1 MDIEKVKE
9 KLKTMLSEKRYNH
22 SLGVM
27 KCAKELARIYG
38 ENEED
43 AEFTGLIHDIAKEV
57 PKEQIE
63 EYIGSGKIKIDE
75 IEKINMGLVHAKLG
89 AYIAKA
95 EFNVS
100 EKIQN
105 AIAYHTTGHKDMDT
119 FAKII
124 YIADKIEENRTYE
137 HVDELRE
144 MAKKDLDS
152 AILFTLDFTIQK
164 NIAKKALIH
173 PDTVDLRNALLMK
186 A

>member
-1 MDIEKVKE
+1 
-9 KLKTMLSEKRYNH
+9 MLSEKRYNH

-75 IEKINMGLVHAKLG
+75 IEKRQMGLLHAKLG
-89 AYIAKA
+89 AIVAR
-95 EFNVS
+95 
-100 EKIQN
+100 EKFGADEEVQN
-105 AIAYHTTGHKDMDT
+105 AIKYHTTGNKDMDD

-124 YIADKIEENRTYE
+124 YLADKIEENRTYSGVE
-137 HVDELRE
+137 ELRE
-144 MAKKDLDS
+144 SAKCDLDK
-152 AILFTLDFTIQK
+152 AMLFVLDFNIQK
-164 NIAKKALIH
+164 AITKGTLIH
-173 PDTVDLRNALLMK
+173 PATVETRNMLLMK
-186 A
+186 TL